1 MFESLINLDKS
12 LLLWI
17 NSFNS
22 PFFDHFFYITTNL
35 VAWLP
40 LAVVLLF
47 CLYRRMGTQPFLW
60 YVAFLVVV
68 VIMADQLASDIIKP
82 LVERPRPTHDP
93 DLENLVHVVN
103 GYRGGP
109 FGFVSSHAANSF
121 AVATF
126 LALTLRKPQLSCT
139 AFAWAILSSYSR
151 MYLAVHYPGDIL
163 CGALLGALIAWGA
176 YTTIK
181 RVQPALIGISRT
193 LTETDQHL
201 FTTAFLLTIAVAS
214 LFHLPLYSAMIS

>member
-17 NSFNS
+17 NGINS
-22 PFFDHFFYITTNL
+22 PFFDRFFYITTNL
-35 VAWLP
+35 IAWLP
-40 LAVVLLF
+40 LAAVLLF

-60 YVAFLVVV
+60 YMAFFVV
-68 VIMADQLASDIIKP
+68 VIVMADQLASDVIKP
-82 LVERPRPTHDP
+82 WVERPRPTHDP

-103 GYRGGP
+103 GYRGGA
-109 FGFVSSHAANSF
+109 FGFVSSHAANGF

-163 CGALLGALIAWGA
+163 CGALLGTLIAWGSYA
-176 YTTIK
+176 TIK
-181 RVQPALIGISRT
+181 RVQPALLDICRT
-193 LTETDQHL
+193 LTKNDQHL
-201 FTTAFLLTIAVAS
+201 FSIAFLLTIVVAT